1 LSRNIRTIKLDF
13 WWITMKTV
21 QLGRLKKKVSIVG
34 LGGEGV
40 LRTYD
45 RQDEAQLVIREAL
58 HQKLSYCDCARVY
71 SDSELYYGTVWKDN
85 PELRRTI
92 FQTSKS
98 ASRDRDGAM
107 ADLSASLKRL
117 ETDYLDL
124 WQIHD
129 VRTEEDLASISSLG
143 GALEAFIAA
152 RENGQ
157 VKNIGVT
164 GHHDPHIL
172 TKAVEQWPVDTVLMP
187 VNPAEMV
194 IGGFL
199 THTMAAAQ
207 DKGVA
212 VIAMKV
218 LGAGHYVLPHLG
230 ITAELLTR
238 YALSCGITLAIV
250 GCSTPEEVRE
260 LASAASLPLLTQIEK
275 DGITEL
281 FRPHAKQNAFYR
293 GDLKR

>member
-1 LSRNIRTIKLDF
+1 
-13 WWITMKTV
+13 MKTV
-21 QLGRLKKKVSIVG
+21 QLGRQKKQVSIVG

-45 RQDEAQLVIREAL
+45 KQKDAQRVIREAL
-58 HQKLSYCDCARVY
+58 QQSISYCDCARVY
-71 SDSELYYGTVWKDN
+71 SDSELYYGAVWKKN
-85 PELRRTI
+85 PEQRESI

-98 ASRDRDGAM
+98 ASRDRAGAL
-107 ADLSASLKRL
+107 ADLSASLTRL
-117 ETDYLDL
+117 QTEYLDL

-129 VRTEEDLASISSLG
+129 IRTEEDLAAISRPG

-152 RENGQ
+152 KESGK

-164 GHHDPHIL
+164 GHHDPNIL
-172 TKAVEQWPVDTVLMP
+172 TRAVEQWPVDTVLMP
-187 VNPAEMV
+187 VNPAELV

-199 THTMAAAQ
+199 THTMTTAM

-212 VIAMKV
+212 VIGMKV
-218 LGAGHYVLPHLG
+218 LGAGHYVTPELG
-230 ITAELLTR
+230 ITAEVLIR

-260 LASAASLPLLTQIEK
+260 LATAATLPPLTQDEQEQ
-275 DGITEL
+275 ITEL
-281 FRPHAKQNAFYR
+281 FTPHAKQNAFYR
-293 GDLKR
+293 GVH